1 MFLKMRIWEDAK
13 GPKIDLFFQE
23 KKSDE
28 GLLRLTAATRY
39 FYRTEKLPKFWYS
52 LPTLTP
58 QKLRYGEGYYS
69 MMMTHNNH
77 MVKIS

>member
-1 MFLKMRIWEDAK
+1 MRIWEDAK

-23 KKSDE
+23 KKSDG

-39 FYRTEKLPKFWYS
+39 FYRTEKLPKFWY

-58 QKLRYGEGYYS
+58 QKLRYGEEYYS
-69 MMMTHNNH
+69 MKMTHNND